1 MKHPRRIEV
10 ATIAAAISM
19 CFAGMLTAP
28 AMAEEQPQQTPQ
40 AQEQTPQ
47 AGYKVAEQAIDDLK
61 AVFATVRSKDR
72 IEARVRTGGTIASLK
87 VDEGAEVKPGQVLA
101 VIADP
106 KIALKINALDAK
118 IIGAKSSL
126 KTAKLEYDRANRLR
140 KQGVIT
146 QARLD
151 QLKTVF
157 DVATNNL
164 KAAQAERAVAERQV
178 EEGQVLAP
186 AGGRVLQ
193 VPVTEGSVVLMG
205 ESVATIAAN
214 GYLLRLELPERHARF
229 MEKGAKIKVGARG
242 LSPDSGVI
250 GEGHIIQVYPEVQHG
265 RVIADADVPGLGTY
279 FVGERTLVWIPAG
292 KRKTIVVPRSF
303 VFQRFGLDYVKVV
316 SDKGEPLDVV
326 VQLGNP
332 IKLEEKTP
340 TVEVL
345 TGLKSGDRLVQP

>member
-1 MKHPRRIEV
+1 MKE
-10 ATIAAAISM
+10 ASIAAAIFM

-28 AMAEEQPQQTPQ
+28 AMAEEQPPQSAQ
-40 AQEQTPQ
+40 AQDQTSQ
-47 AGYKVAEQAIDDLK
+47 TVGYKVAEQEIDDLK

-87 VDEGAEVKPGQVLA
+87 VDEGVEVKPGQVLA

-106 KIALKINALDAK
+106 KIALKIKALSAQ
-118 IIGAKSSL
+118 IVAAKSSL
-126 KTAKLEYDRANRLR
+126 KTAKLEYDRASRLR

-151 QLKTVF
+151 QLKTAF

-164 KAAQAERAVAERQV
+164 KAVEAERAVAERQI

-242 LSPDSGVI
+242 LSPDNGVI
-250 GEGHIIQVYPEVQHG
+250 GEGRIIQVYPEVQHG
-265 RVIADADVPGLGTY
+265 RVIADAEVSRLGTY

-292 KRKTIVVPRSF
+292 KRKTIVVPRKF
-303 VFQRFGLDYVKVV
+303 TFQRFGLDYVKVA
-316 SDKGEPLDVV
+316 SEKGDPLDVV
-326 VQLGNP
+326 VQLGNSVT
-332 IKLEEKTP
+332 LEDNTP
-340 TVEVL
+340 AVEVL
-345 TGLKSGDRLVQP
+345 TGLKLKDQLVQP